1 MFSPVGN
8 HLGLMPV
15 VDRQSEALQGMVT
28 LDAVLKARTRHL
40 EDELRKEQTLYWRS
54 FTGLRAESLK
64 ADS

>member
-1 MFSPVGN
+1 
-8 HLGLMPV
+8 MPV